1 MSKKIKNIRPVYREN
16 VINNVRVINNVHI
29 HVIASDSL
37 STAIDELCNGM
48 SVLVLNFANNI
59 SPGGGYGN
67 RGHTQEE
74 YLIRGTNLLDSLEK
88 VGIDKLYPIC
98 ATPNDA
104 AAILSRDIKITKPLA
119 EDMSCMISIITCP
132 ALAGPRVRNNLED
145 IDISYFMYDEDRKNT
160 EKRIDLICA
169 AAARI
174 GVDVLIAGAWGC
186 GVFCNPVYELCLL
199 WKKYIALYNIPKV
212 VFPIPVSVHGEG
224 NDYLYR
230 MFHKFLQ

>member
-1 MSKKIKNIRPVYREN
+1 MSKNIKNIRPVYRKS
-16 VINNVRVINNVHI
+16 VHVMDNVHI
-29 HVIASDSL
+29 HIIASDSL
-37 STAIDELCNGM
+37 STAVDELRKGK

-88 VGIDKLYPIC
+88 VCIDKLYPIC
-98 ATPNDA
+98 AAPNDA
-104 AAILSRDIKITKPLA
+104 AAIISRNIKITEPLA
-119 EDMSCMISIITCP
+119 EDMSCTISIITCP

-145 IDISYFMYDEDRKNT
+145 IDISYFMYDDDRKNT

-174 GVDVLIAGAWGC
+174 GVDVLIAGAWGVGRC

-212 VFPIPVSVHGEG
+212 VFPVPTGD

-230 MFHKFLQ
+230 MFHKFLK